1 VVTVYQADNFEMYV
15 KYCENK
21 PRSEALLA
29 TSAGE
34 YFDVS
39 IVFIAY

>member
-1 VVTVYQADNFEMYV
+1 MYV

-29 TSAGE
+29 TPAGSH
-34 YFDVS
+34 FDVS
-39 IVFIAY
+39 SVIVISGIM

>member
-1 VVTVYQADNFEMYV
+1 MYV

-29 TSAGE
+29 AAAGA

-39 IVFIAY
+39 IKSYQMYYI